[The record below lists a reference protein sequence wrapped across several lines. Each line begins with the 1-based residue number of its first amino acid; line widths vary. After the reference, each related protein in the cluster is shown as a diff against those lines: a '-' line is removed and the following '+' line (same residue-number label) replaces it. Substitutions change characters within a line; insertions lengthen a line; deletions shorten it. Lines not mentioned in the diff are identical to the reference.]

1 MFAIH
6 RVEKRKKSAVFG
18 LQIEANR
25 TQADHEKGRDFASS
39 SIDWERTKD
48 NQYAKGLHCEN
59 WSEGISQELKKAGIT
74 KAPKSNAVVLLD
86 GLYTAS
92 PEWFEGKSKAE
103 IIDFFK
109 DCLKFHIQHYGIP
122 LNAVIHWDEKSPH
135 LSAVSVPIL
144 ESSQGAKLCAKEIMG
159 GRADYR
165 ARQDQFFEQVAKS
178 RGFERGERSD
188 PKHKKKH
195 LSVQE
200 YKKQQ
205 NEAQISAQERLLSSG
220 KAEYDQLQKELTES
234 LTELSTVKQELAT
247 IQQEKENLL
256 KFKELLTKETF
267 PEVEKALLQEFVN
280 THSVNSNKGY
290 KKPIRDFY
298 EDFVQGKFINFA
310 QDFPEAN
317 ELLNNFKSYRDNNEI
332 PVHDINEIEWE
343 R

>member
-6 RVEKRKKSAVFG
+6 RVEKCKKTAVFG

-25 TQADHEKGRDFASS
+25 TQADHEKGRNFDKSD
-39 SIDWERTKD
+39 IDWERTKL
-48 NQYAKGLHCEN
+48 NQHFKGLHCEN

-109 DCLKFHIQHYGIP
+109 DCLKFHIQHYGKP

-135 LSAVSVPIL
+135 LAVASVPII
-144 ESSQGAKLCAKEIMG
+144 EAEQGAKLCAKEIMG

-195 LSVQE
+195 LSVQD

-205 NEAQISAQERLLSSG
+205 NEAQISAQERVLE
-220 KAEYDQLQKELTES
+220 KNRAEYQTIQKNLSESRLELDKAQEKLFAIEEKVQVKTSQWKELTKRINEA
-234 LTELSTVKQELAT
+234 LENQQNPLYDDYVKRFLQFMGDKLVTDGHKVMTLSEAFNQNYEKHLQKFGYEPIEQDDQEL
-247 IQQEKENLL
+247 
-256 KFKELLTKETF
+256 ELDSF
-267 PEVEKALLQEFVN
+267 
-280 THSVNSNKGY
+280 
-290 KKPIRDFY
+290 
-298 EDFVQGKFINFA
+298 
-310 QDFPEAN
+310 
-317 ELLNNFKSYRDNNEI
+317 
-332 PVHDINEIEWE
+332 EWE

>member
-25 TQADHEKGRDFASS
+25 TVADHEKGRNFDKSD
-39 SIDWERTKD
+39 IDWERTKL
-48 NQYAKGLHCEN
+48 NQFFKGLHCEN

-74 KAPKSNAVVLLD
+74 KTPKSNAVVLLD

-109 DCLKFHIQHYGIP
+109 DCLKFHIQHYGKP

-135 LSAVSVPIL
+135 LAVASVPII
-144 ESSQGAKLCAKEIMG
+144 EAEQGAKLCAKEIMG

-195 LSVQE
+195 LSVQD
-200 YKKQQ
+200 YKKKQ
-205 NEAQISAQERLLSSG
+205 NEAQISAQERVLE
-220 KAEYDQLQKELTES
+220 KNRAEYQAIQKNLSESRVELDKAQEKLFAIEEKVQVKTSQWKELTKRINEA
-234 LTELSTVKQELAT
+234 LENQQNPLYDDYVKRFLQFMGDKLVTDGHKVMTLSEAFNQNYEKHLQKFGYEPIEQDDQEL
-247 IQQEKENLL
+247 
-256 KFKELLTKETF
+256 ELDSF
-267 PEVEKALLQEFVN
+267 
-280 THSVNSNKGY
+280 
-290 KKPIRDFY
+290 
-298 EDFVQGKFINFA
+298 
-310 QDFPEAN
+310 
-317 ELLNNFKSYRDNNEI
+317 
-332 PVHDINEIEWE
+332 EWE

>member
-6 RVEKRKKSAVFG
+6 RVEKCKKTAVFG

-25 TQADHEKGRDFASS
+25 TQADHEKGRNFDKSD
-39 SIDWERTKD
+39 IDWERTKL
-48 NQYAKGLHCEN
+48 NQFFKGLHCEN

-109 DCLKFHIQHYGIP
+109 DCLKFHIQHYGKPI
-122 LNAVIHWDEKSPH
+122 NAVIHWDEKTPH
-135 LSAVSVPIL
+135 LAVASVPIL
-144 ESSQGAKLCAKEIMG
+144 ETSQGAKLCAKEIMG

-195 LSVQE
+195 LSVQD

-205 NEAQISAQERLLSSG
+205 NEAQISAQERVLE
-220 KAEYDQLQKELTES
+220 KNRAEYQVIQKNLSESRVELDKAQEKLFAIEEKVQVKTSQWKELTKRINEA
-234 LTELSTVKQELAT
+234 LENQQNPLYDDYVKRFLQFMGDKLVTDGRKVMTLSEAFNQNYEKHLQKFGYEPIEQDDQEL
-247 IQQEKENLL
+247 
-256 KFKELLTKETF
+256 ELDSF
-267 PEVEKALLQEFVN
+267 
-280 THSVNSNKGY
+280 
-290 KKPIRDFY
+290 
-298 EDFVQGKFINFA
+298 
-310 QDFPEAN
+310 
-317 ELLNNFKSYRDNNEI
+317 
-332 PVHDINEIEWE
+332 EWE
-343 R
+343 H

>member
-6 RVEKRKKSAVFG
+6 RVEKCKKTAVFG

-25 TQADHEKGRDFASS
+25 TVADHEKGRNFDKSD
-39 SIDWERTKD
+39 IDWERTKL
-48 NQYAKGLHCEN
+48 NQHFKGLHCEN

-92 PEWFEGKSKAE
+92 PQWFEGKSKAE

-109 DCLKFHIQHYGIP
+109 DCLKFHIQHYGKP

-135 LSAVSVPIL
+135 LAVASVPII
-144 ESSQGAKLCAKEIMG
+144 ETEQGAKLCAKEIMG

-195 LSVQE
+195 LSVQD

-205 NEAQISAQERLLSSG
+205 NEAQISAQERVLE
-220 KAEYDQLQKELTES
+220 KNRAEYQTIQKNLSESRLELDKAQEKLFAIEEKVQVKTSQWKELTKRINEA
-234 LTELSTVKQELAT
+234 LENQQNPLYDDYVKRFLQFMGDKLVTDGRKVMTLSEAFNQNYEKHLQKFGYEPIEQDDQEL
-247 IQQEKENLL
+247 
-256 KFKELLTKETF
+256 ELDSF
-267 PEVEKALLQEFVN
+267 
-280 THSVNSNKGY
+280 
-290 KKPIRDFY
+290 
-298 EDFVQGKFINFA
+298 
-310 QDFPEAN
+310 
-317 ELLNNFKSYRDNNEI
+317 
-332 PVHDINEIEWE
+332 EWE
-343 R
+343 H

>member
-25 TQADHEKGRDFASS
+25 TKDDHEKGRNFDKSD
-39 SIDWERTKD
+39 IDWERTKL
-48 NQYAKGLHCEN
+48 NQFFKGLHCEN

-109 DCLKFHIQHYGIP
+109 DCLKFHIQHYGKP

-135 LSAVSVPIL
+135 LAVASVPII
-144 ESSQGAKLCAKEIMG
+144 EAEQGAKLCAKEIMG

-165 ARQDQFFEQVAKS
+165 TRQDQFFEQVAKS

-195 LSVQE
+195 LSVQD

-205 NEAQISAQERLLSSG
+205 NEAQISAQERVLE
-220 KAEYDQLQKELTES
+220 KNRAEYQTIQKNLSESRVELDKAQEKLFAIEEKVQVKTSQWKELTKRINEA
-234 LTELSTVKQELAT
+234 LENQQNPLYDDYVKRFLQFMGDKLVTDGHKVMTLSEAFNQNYEKHLQKFGYEPIEQDDQEL
-247 IQQEKENLL
+247 
-256 KFKELLTKETF
+256 ELDSF
-267 PEVEKALLQEFVN
+267 
-280 THSVNSNKGY
+280 
-290 KKPIRDFY
+290 
-298 EDFVQGKFINFA
+298 
-310 QDFPEAN
+310 
-317 ELLNNFKSYRDNNEI
+317 
-332 PVHDINEIEWE
+332 EWE

>member
-6 RVEKRKKSAVFG
+6 RVEKCKKTAVFG

-25 TQADHEKGRDFASS
+25 TQADHEKGRNFDKSD
-39 SIDWERTKD
+39 IDWERTKL
-48 NQYAKGLHCEN
+48 NQHFKGLHCQN

-74 KAPKSNAVVLLD
+74 KAPKSNAGVLLD

-109 DCLKFHIQHYGIP
+109 DCLKFHIQHYGKP

-135 LSAVSVPIL
+135 LAVASVPIL
-144 ESSQGAKLCAKEIMG
+144 ETSQGAKLCAKEIMG

-195 LSVQE
+195 LSVQD

-205 NEAQISAQERLLSSG
+205 NEAQISAQERVLE
-220 KAEYDQLQKELTES
+220 KNRAEYQTIQKNLSESRLELDKAQEKLFAIEEKVQVKTSQWKELTKRINEA
-234 LTELSTVKQELAT
+234 LENQQNPLYDDYVKRFLQFMGDKLVTDGRKVMTLSEAFNQNYEKHLQKFGYEPIEQDDQEL
-247 IQQEKENLL
+247 
-256 KFKELLTKETF
+256 ELDSF
-267 PEVEKALLQEFVN
+267 
-280 THSVNSNKGY
+280 
-290 KKPIRDFY
+290 
-298 EDFVQGKFINFA
+298 
-310 QDFPEAN
+310 
-317 ELLNNFKSYRDNNEI
+317 
-332 PVHDINEIEWE
+332 EWE
-343 R
+343 H

>member
-6 RVEKRKKSAVFG
+6 RVEKRKKTAVFG

-25 TQADHEKGRDFASS
+25 TKTDHEKGRNFDKSD
-39 SIDWERTKD
+39 IDWERTKL
-48 NQYAKGLHCEN
+48 NQFFKGLHCEN

-74 KAPKSNAVVLLD
+74 KTPKSNAVVLLD

-109 DCLKFHIQHYGIP
+109 DCLKFHIQHYGKP

-135 LSAVSVPIL
+135 LAVASVPII
-144 ESSQGAKLCAKEIMG
+144 EAEQGAKLCAKEIMG

-195 LSVQE
+195 LSVQD

-205 NEAQISAQERLLSSG
+205 NEAQISAQERVLE
-220 KAEYDQLQKELTES
+220 KNRAEYQAIQKNLSESRVELDKAQEKLFAIEEKVQVKTSQWKELTKRINEA
-234 LTELSTVKQELAT
+234 LENQQNPLYDDYVKRFLQFMGDKLVTDGRKVMTLSEAFNQNFEKHLQKFGYEPIEQDDQEL
-247 IQQEKENLL
+247 
-256 KFKELLTKETF
+256 ELDSF
-267 PEVEKALLQEFVN
+267 
-280 THSVNSNKGY
+280 
-290 KKPIRDFY
+290 
-298 EDFVQGKFINFA
+298 
-310 QDFPEAN
+310 
-317 ELLNNFKSYRDNNEI
+317 
-332 PVHDINEIEWE
+332 EWE
-343 R
+343 H

>member
-6 RVEKRKKSAVFG
+6 RVEKCKKTAVFG

-25 TQADHEKGRDFASS
+25 TQADHEKGRNFDKSD
-39 SIDWERTKD
+39 IDWERTKL
-48 NQYAKGLHCEN
+48 NQHFKGLHCEN

-109 DCLKFHIQHYGIP
+109 DCLKFHIQHYGKP

-135 LSAVSVPIL
+135 LAVASVPII
-144 ESSQGAKLCAKEIMG
+144 EAEQGAKLCAKEIMG

-195 LSVQE
+195 LSVQD

-205 NEAQISAQERLLSSG
+205 NEAQISAQERVLE
-220 KAEYDQLQKELTES
+220 KNRAEYQAIQKNLSESRVELDKAQEKLFAIEEKVQVKTSQWKELTKRINEA
-234 LTELSTVKQELAT
+234 LENQQNPLYDDYVKRFLQFMGDKLVTDGRKVMTLSEAFNQNYEKHLQKFGYEPIEQDDQEL
-247 IQQEKENLL
+247 
-256 KFKELLTKETF
+256 ELDSF
-267 PEVEKALLQEFVN
+267 
-280 THSVNSNKGY
+280 
-290 KKPIRDFY
+290 
-298 EDFVQGKFINFA
+298 
-310 QDFPEAN
+310 
-317 ELLNNFKSYRDNNEI
+317 
-332 PVHDINEIEWE
+332 EWE
-343 R
+343 H

>member
-25 TQADHEKGRDFASS
+25 TVADHEKGRNFDKSD
-39 SIDWERTKD
+39 IDWERTKL
-48 NQYAKGLHCEN
+48 NQHFKGLHCQN

-135 LSAVSVPIL
+135 LAVASVPIL
-144 ESSQGAKLCAKEIMG
+144 ETSQGAKLCAKEIMG

-195 LSVQE
+195 LSVQD

-205 NEAQISAQERLLSSG
+205 NEAQISAQERVLE
-220 KAEYDQLQKELTES
+220 KNRAEYQTIQKNLSESRVELDKAQEKLFAIEEKVQVKTSQWKELTKRINEA
-234 LTELSTVKQELAT
+234 LENQQNPLYDDYVKRFLQFMGDKLVTDGHKVMTLSEAFNQNYEKHLQKFGYEPIEQDDQEL
-247 IQQEKENLL
+247 
-256 KFKELLTKETF
+256 ELDSF
-267 PEVEKALLQEFVN
+267 
-280 THSVNSNKGY
+280 
-290 KKPIRDFY
+290 
-298 EDFVQGKFINFA
+298 
-310 QDFPEAN
+310 
-317 ELLNNFKSYRDNNEI
+317 
-332 PVHDINEIEWE
+332 EWE

>member
-25 TQADHEKGRDFASS
+25 TVADHEKGRNFDKSD
-39 SIDWERTKD
+39 IDWERTKL
-48 NQYAKGLHCEN
+48 NQHFKGLHCEN

-74 KAPKSNAVVLLD
+74 KAPKSNAVLLLD

-109 DCLKFHIQHYGIP
+109 DCLKFHIQHYGKP
-122 LNAVIHWDEKSPH
+122 LNAVIHWDEKTPH
-135 LSAVSVPIL
+135 LSAVSVAIL
-144 ESSQGAKLCAKEIMG
+144 ETPQGAKLCAKEIMG

-195 LSVQE
+195 LSVQD

-205 NEAQISAQERLLSSG
+205 NEAQISAQERVLE
-220 KAEYDQLQKELTES
+220 KNRAEYQVIQKNLSESRVELDKAQEKLFAIEEKVQVKTSQWKELTKRINEA
-234 LTELSTVKQELAT
+234 LENQQNPLYDDYVKRFLQFMGDKLVTDGRKVMTLSEAFNQNYEKHLQKFGYEPIEQDDQEL
-247 IQQEKENLL
+247 
-256 KFKELLTKETF
+256 ELDSF
-267 PEVEKALLQEFVN
+267 
-280 THSVNSNKGY
+280 
-290 KKPIRDFY
+290 
-298 EDFVQGKFINFA
+298 
-310 QDFPEAN
+310 
-317 ELLNNFKSYRDNNEI
+317 
-332 PVHDINEIEWE
+332 EWE
-343 R
+343 H

>member
-6 RVEKRKKSAVFG
+6 RVEKCKKTAVFG

-25 TQADHEKGRDFASS
+25 TQADHEKGRNFDKSD
-39 SIDWERTKD
+39 IDWERTKL
-48 NQYAKGLHCEN
+48 NQHFKGLHCEN

-109 DCLKFHIQHYGIP
+109 DCLKFHIQHYGKP

-135 LSAVSVPIL
+135 LAVASVPII
-144 ESSQGAKLCAKEIMG
+144 EAEQGAKLCAKEIMG

-195 LSVQE
+195 LSVQD

-205 NEAQISAQERLLSSG
+205 NEAQISAQERVL
-220 KAEYDQLQKELTES
+220 
-234 LTELSTVKQELAT
+234 
-247 IQQEKENLL
+247 
-256 KFKELLTKETF
+256 
-267 PEVEKALLQEFVN
+267 
-280 THSVNSNKGY
+280 
-290 KKPIRDFY
+290 
-298 EDFVQGKFINFA
+298 
-310 QDFPEAN
+310 
-317 ELLNNFKSYRDNNEI
+317 
-332 PVHDINEIEWE
+332 
-343 R
+343 

>member
-25 TQADHEKGRDFASS
+25 TKDDHEKGRNFDKSD
-39 SIDWERTKD
+39 IDWERTKL
-48 NQYAKGLHCEN
+48 NQFFKGLHCEN

-109 DCLKFHIQHYGIP
+109 DCLKFHIQHYGKP

-135 LSAVSVPIL
+135 LAVASVPII
-144 ESSQGAKLCAKEIMG
+144 EAEQGAKLCAKEIMG

-195 LSVQE
+195 LSVQD

-205 NEAQISAQERLLSSG
+205 NEAQISAQERVLE
-220 KAEYDQLQKELTES
+220 KNRAEYQAIQKNLSESRVELDKAQEKLFAIEEKVQVKTSQWKELTKRINEA
-234 LTELSTVKQELAT
+234 LENQQNPLYDDYVKRFLQFMGDKLVTDGHKVMTLSEAFNQNYEKHLQKFGYEPIEQDDQEL
-247 IQQEKENLL
+247 
-256 KFKELLTKETF
+256 ELDSF
-267 PEVEKALLQEFVN
+267 
-280 THSVNSNKGY
+280 
-290 KKPIRDFY
+290 
-298 EDFVQGKFINFA
+298 
-310 QDFPEAN
+310 
-317 ELLNNFKSYRDNNEI
+317 
-332 PVHDINEIEWE
+332 EWE

>member
-92 PEWFEGKSKAE
+92 PDWFEGKSKEE
-103 IIDFFK
+103 ILYFFA
-109 DCLKFHIQHYGIP
+109 DCLKFHKEHYGKPI
-122 LNAVIHWDEKSPH
+122 NAVIHWDEKTPH
-135 LSAVSVPIL
+135 LAVASVPIL
-144 ESSQGAKLCAKEIMG
+144 ETSQGAKLCAKEIMG

-188 PKHKKKH
+188 P
-195 LSVQE
+195 
-200 YKKQQ
+200 
-205 NEAQISAQERLLSSG
+205 
-220 KAEYDQLQKELTES
+220 
-234 LTELSTVKQELAT
+234 
-247 IQQEKENLL
+247 
-256 KFKELLTKETF
+256 
-267 PEVEKALLQEFVN
+267 
-280 THSVNSNKGY
+280 
-290 KKPIRDFY
+290 
-298 EDFVQGKFINFA
+298 
-310 QDFPEAN
+310 
-317 ELLNNFKSYRDNNEI
+317 
-332 PVHDINEIEWE
+332 
-343 R
+343 

>member
-6 RVEKRKKSAVFG
+6 RVEKCKKTAVFG

-25 TQADHEKGRDFASS
+25 TQADHEKGRNFDKSD
-39 SIDWERTKD
+39 IDWERTKL
-48 NQYAKGLHCEN
+48 NQHFKGLHCEN
-59 WSEGISQELKKAGIT
+59 WSEGIAQELKKAGIE

-109 DCLKFHIQHYGIP
+109 DCLKFHIQHYGKP

-135 LSAVSVPIL
+135 LAVASVPII
-144 ESSQGAKLCAKEIMG
+144 EAEQGAKLCAKEIMG

-195 LSVQE
+195 LSVQD

-205 NEAQISAQERLLSSG
+205 NEAQISAQERVLE
-220 KAEYDQLQKELTES
+220 KNRAEYQAIQKNLSESRVELDKAQEKLFAIEEKVQVKTSQWKELTKRINEA
-234 LTELSTVKQELAT
+234 LENQQNPLYDDYVKRFLQFMGDKFVTDGRKVMTLSEAFNQNYEKHLQKFGYEPIEQDDQEL
-247 IQQEKENLL
+247 
-256 KFKELLTKETF
+256 ELDSF
-267 PEVEKALLQEFVN
+267 
-280 THSVNSNKGY
+280 
-290 KKPIRDFY
+290 
-298 EDFVQGKFINFA
+298 
-310 QDFPEAN
+310 
-317 ELLNNFKSYRDNNEI
+317 
-332 PVHDINEIEWE
+332 EWE
-343 R
+343 H

>member
-25 TQADHEKGRDFASS
+25 TKDDHEKGRNFDKSD
-39 SIDWERTKD
+39 IDWERTKL
-48 NQYAKGLHCEN
+48 NQFFKGLHCEN

-109 DCLKFHIQHYGIP
+109 DCLKFHIQHYGKP

-135 LSAVSVPIL
+135 LAVASVPII
-144 ESSQGAKLCAKEIMG
+144 EAEQGAKLCAKEIMG

-165 ARQDQFFEQVAKS
+165 TRQDQFFEQVAKS

-195 LSVQE
+195 LSVQD

-205 NEAQISAQERLLSSG
+205 NEAQISAQERVLE
-220 KAEYDQLQKELTES
+220 KNRAEYQAIQKNLSESRVELDKAQEKLFAIEEKVQVKTSQWKELTKRINEA
-234 LTELSTVKQELAT
+234 LENQQNPLYDDYVKRFLQFMGDKLVTDGHKVMTLSEAFNQNYEKHLQKFGYEPIEQDDQEL
-247 IQQEKENLL
+247 
-256 KFKELLTKETF
+256 ELDSF
-267 PEVEKALLQEFVN
+267 
-280 THSVNSNKGY
+280 
-290 KKPIRDFY
+290 
-298 EDFVQGKFINFA
+298 
-310 QDFPEAN
+310 
-317 ELLNNFKSYRDNNEI
+317 
-332 PVHDINEIEWE
+332 EWE

>member
-6 RVEKRKKSAVFG
+6 RVEKCKKTAVFG

-25 TQADHEKGRDFASS
+25 TVADHEKGRNFDKSD
-39 SIDWERTKD
+39 IDWERTKL
-48 NQYAKGLHCEN
+48 NQHFKGLHCQN
-59 WSEGISQELKKAGIT
+59 LSEGISQELKKAGIT

-135 LSAVSVPIL
+135 LAVASVPIL
-144 ESSQGAKLCAKEIMG
+144 ETSQGAKLCAKEIMG

-195 LSVQE
+195 LSVQD

-205 NEAQISAQERLLSSG
+205 NEAQISAQERVLE
-220 KAEYDQLQKELTES
+220 KNRAEYQTIQKNLSESRVELDKAQEKLFAIEEKVQVKTSQWKELTKRINEA
-234 LTELSTVKQELAT
+234 LENQQNPLYDDYVKRFLQFMGDKLVTDGHKVMTLSEAFNQNYERHLQKFGYEPIEQDDQEL
-247 IQQEKENLL
+247 
-256 KFKELLTKETF
+256 ELDSF
-267 PEVEKALLQEFVN
+267 
-280 THSVNSNKGY
+280 
-290 KKPIRDFY
+290 
-298 EDFVQGKFINFA
+298 
-310 QDFPEAN
+310 
-317 ELLNNFKSYRDNNEI
+317 
-332 PVHDINEIEWE
+332 EWE

>member
-25 TQADHEKGRDFASS
+25 TKDDHEKGRNFDKSD
-39 SIDWERTKD
+39 IDWERTKL
-48 NQYAKGLHCEN
+48 NQFFKGLHCEN

-109 DCLKFHIQHYGIP
+109 DCLKFHIQHYGKP

-135 LSAVSVPIL
+135 LAVASVPII
-144 ESSQGAKLCAKEIMG
+144 ETEQGAKLCAKEIMG

-195 LSVQE
+195 LSVQD

-205 NEAQISAQERLLSSG
+205 NEAQISAQERVLE
-220 KAEYDQLQKELTES
+220 KNRAEYQTIQKNLSESRVELDKAQEKLFAIEEKVQVKTSQWKELTKRINEA
-234 LTELSTVKQELAT
+234 LENQQNPLYDDYVKRFLQFMGDKLVTDGHKVMTLSEAFNQNYEKHLQKFGYEPIEQDDQEL
-247 IQQEKENLL
+247 
-256 KFKELLTKETF
+256 ELDSF
-267 PEVEKALLQEFVN
+267 
-280 THSVNSNKGY
+280 
-290 KKPIRDFY
+290 
-298 EDFVQGKFINFA
+298 
-310 QDFPEAN
+310 
-317 ELLNNFKSYRDNNEI
+317 
-332 PVHDINEIEWE
+332 EWE

>member
-25 TQADHEKGRDFASS
+25 TQADHEKGRDFDKSN
-39 SIDWERTKD
+39 IDWERTKD

-59 WSEGISQELKKAGIT
+59 WSEAISQELKKAGID
-74 KAPKSNAVVLLD
+74 KPKSNAVVMLD

-92 PEWFEGKSKAE
+92 PEWFEGKSKEE
-103 IIDFFK
+103 ILHFFA
-109 DCLKFHIQHYGIP
+109 DCLKFHKEHYGKVF
-122 LNAVIHWDEKSPH
+122 NCVIHWDESSPH
-135 LSAVSVPIL
+135 MAVASIPLIKS
-144 ESSQGAKLCAKEIMG
+144 EQGFKLCAKDLMG

-165 ARQDQFFEQVAKS
+165 NRQDLFFEQVAKK

-195 LSVQE
+195 LSVQD

-205 NEAQISAQERLLSSG
+205 NEAQISAQERLLSSS

-256 KFKELLTKETF
+256 KLKELLTKETF

-280 THSVNSNKGY
+280 THSVNSSKGY

-298 EDFVQGKFINFA
+298 EEFVQSKFINFA

-332 PVHDINEIEWE
+332 PVHDINDIEWE

>member
-25 TQADHEKGRDFASS
+25 TVADHEKGRNFDKSD
-39 SIDWERTKD
+39 IDWERTKL
-48 NQYAKGLHCEN
+48 NQHFKGLHCEN

-122 LNAVIHWDEKSPH
+122 INAVIHWDEKTPH
-135 LSAVSVPIL
+135 LSAHSVPII

-195 LSVQE
+195 LSVQD

-205 NEAQISAQERLLSSG
+205 NEAQISAQERVLE
-220 KAEYDQLQKELTES
+220 KNRAEYQVIQKNLSESRVELDKAQEKLFAIEEKVQVKTSQWKELTKRINEA
-234 LTELSTVKQELAT
+234 LENQQNPLYDDYVKRFLQFMGDKLVTDGRKVMTLSEAFNQNYEKHLQKFGYEPIEQDDQEL
-247 IQQEKENLL
+247 
-256 KFKELLTKETF
+256 ELDSF
-267 PEVEKALLQEFVN
+267 
-280 THSVNSNKGY
+280 
-290 KKPIRDFY
+290 
-298 EDFVQGKFINFA
+298 
-310 QDFPEAN
+310 
-317 ELLNNFKSYRDNNEI
+317 
-332 PVHDINEIEWE
+332 EWE

>member
-6 RVEKRKKSAVFG
+6 RVEKCKKTAVFG

-25 TQADHEKGRDFASS
+25 TVTDHEKGRNFDKSD
-39 SIDWERTKD
+39 IDWERTKL
-48 NQYAKGLHCEN
+48 NQHFKGLHCQN

-92 PEWFEGKSKAE
+92 PQWFEGKSKAE

-135 LSAVSVPIL
+135 LAVASVPIL
-144 ESSQGAKLCAKEIMG
+144 ETSQGAKLCAKEIMG

-195 LSVQE
+195 LSVQD

-205 NEAQISAQERLLSSG
+205 NEAQISAQERVLE
-220 KAEYDQLQKELTES
+220 KNRAEYQTIQKNLSESRVELDKAQEKLFAIEEKVQVKTSQWKELTKRINEA
-234 LTELSTVKQELAT
+234 LENQQNPLYDDYVKRFLQFMGDKLVTDGHKVMTLSEAFNQNYERHLQKFGYEPIEQDDQEL
-247 IQQEKENLL
+247 
-256 KFKELLTKETF
+256 ELDSF
-267 PEVEKALLQEFVN
+267 
-280 THSVNSNKGY
+280 
-290 KKPIRDFY
+290 
-298 EDFVQGKFINFA
+298 
-310 QDFPEAN
+310 
-317 ELLNNFKSYRDNNEI
+317 
-332 PVHDINEIEWE
+332 EWE

>member
-25 TQADHEKGRDFASS
+25 TQADHEKGRNFDKSD
-39 SIDWERTKD
+39 IDWERTKL
-48 NQYAKGLHCEN
+48 NQHFKGLHCEN

-122 LNAVIHWDEKSPH
+122 INAVIHWDEKSPH

-195 LSVQE
+195 LSVQD

-205 NEAQISAQERLLSSG
+205 NEAQISAQERVLE
-220 KAEYDQLQKELTES
+220 KNRAEYQTIQKNLSESRVELDKAQEKLFAIEEKVQVKTSQWKELTKRINEA
-234 LTELSTVKQELAT
+234 LENQQNPLYDDYVKRFLQFMGDKLVTDGRKVMTLSEAFNQNYEKHLQKFGYEPIEQDDQEL
-247 IQQEKENLL
+247 
-256 KFKELLTKETF
+256 ELDSF
-267 PEVEKALLQEFVN
+267 
-280 THSVNSNKGY
+280 
-290 KKPIRDFY
+290 
-298 EDFVQGKFINFA
+298 
-310 QDFPEAN
+310 
-317 ELLNNFKSYRDNNEI
+317 
-332 PVHDINEIEWE
+332 EWE
-343 R
+343 H

>member
-6 RVEKRKKSAVFG
+6 RVEKCKKTAVFG

-25 TQADHEKGRDFASS
+25 TQADHEKGRNFDKSD
-39 SIDWERTKD
+39 IDWERTKL
-48 NQYAKGLHCEN
+48 NQHFKGLHCQN

-92 PEWFEGKSKAE
+92 PQWFEGKSKAE

-135 LSAVSVPIL
+135 LAVASVPIL
-144 ESSQGAKLCAKEIMG
+144 ETSQGAKLCAKEIMG

-195 LSVQE
+195 LSVQD

-205 NEAQISAQERLLSSG
+205 NEAQISAQERVLE
-220 KAEYDQLQKELTES
+220 KNRAEYQTIQKNLSESRVELDKAQEKLFAIEEKVQVKTSQWKELTKRINEA
-234 LTELSTVKQELAT
+234 LENQQNPLYDDYVKRFLQFMGDKLVTDGRKVMTLSEAFNQNYEKHLQKFGYEPIEQDDQEL
-247 IQQEKENLL
+247 
-256 KFKELLTKETF
+256 ELDSF
-267 PEVEKALLQEFVN
+267 
-280 THSVNSNKGY
+280 
-290 KKPIRDFY
+290 
-298 EDFVQGKFINFA
+298 
-310 QDFPEAN
+310 
-317 ELLNNFKSYRDNNEI
+317 
-332 PVHDINEIEWE
+332 EWE
-343 R
+343 H

>member
-25 TQADHEKGRDFASS
+25 TKADHERGRNFDKSD
-39 SIDWERTKD
+39 IDWERTHL
-48 NQYAKGLHCEN
+48 NQYFKGLHCEN

-74 KAPKSNAVVLLD
+74 KTPKSNAVLLLD

-109 DCLKFHIQHYGIP
+109 DCLKFHIQHYGKP
-122 LNAVIHWDEKSPH
+122 LNAVIHWDETTPH
-135 LSAVSVPIL
+135 LSAVSVAIL
-144 ESSQGAKLCAKEIMG
+144 ETPQGAKLCAKEIMG

-195 LSVQE
+195 LSVQD

-205 NEAQISAQERLLSSG
+205 NEAQISAQERVLE
-220 KAEYDQLQKELTES
+220 KNRAEYQAIQKNLSESRVELDKAQEKLFAIEEKVQVKTSQWKELTKRINEA
-234 LTELSTVKQELAT
+234 LENQQNPLYDDYVKRFLQFMGDKFVTDGRKVMTLSEAFNQNYEKHLQKFGYEPIEQDDQEL
-247 IQQEKENLL
+247 
-256 KFKELLTKETF
+256 ELDSF
-267 PEVEKALLQEFVN
+267 
-280 THSVNSNKGY
+280 
-290 KKPIRDFY
+290 
-298 EDFVQGKFINFA
+298 
-310 QDFPEAN
+310 
-317 ELLNNFKSYRDNNEI
+317 
-332 PVHDINEIEWE
+332 EWE
-343 R
+343 H

>member
-6 RVEKRKKSAVFG
+6 RVEKCKKTAVFG

-25 TQADHEKGRDFASS
+25 TVADHEKGRNFDKSD
-39 SIDWERTKD
+39 IDWERTKL
-48 NQYAKGLHCEN
+48 NQHFKGLHCQN

-135 LSAVSVPIL
+135 LAVASVPIL
-144 ESSQGAKLCAKEIMG
+144 ETSQGAKLCAKEIMG

-195 LSVQE
+195 LSVQD

-205 NEAQISAQERLLSSG
+205 NEAQISAQERVLE
-220 KAEYDQLQKELTES
+220 KNRAEYQTIQKNLSESRVELDKAQEKLFAIEEKVQVKTSQWKELTKRINEA
-234 LTELSTVKQELAT
+234 LENQQNPLYDDYVKRFLQFMGDKLVTDGHKVMTLSEAFNQNYERHLQKFGYEPIEQDDQEL
-247 IQQEKENLL
+247 
-256 KFKELLTKETF
+256 ELDSF
-267 PEVEKALLQEFVN
+267 
-280 THSVNSNKGY
+280 
-290 KKPIRDFY
+290 
-298 EDFVQGKFINFA
+298 
-310 QDFPEAN
+310 
-317 ELLNNFKSYRDNNEI
+317 
-332 PVHDINEIEWE
+332 EWE

>member
-6 RVEKRKKSAVFG
+6 RVEKCKKTAVFG

-25 TQADHEKGRDFASS
+25 TQADHEKGRNFDKSD
-39 SIDWERTKD
+39 IDWERTKL
-48 NQYAKGLHCEN
+48 NQHFKGLHCEN

-92 PEWFEGKSKAE
+92 PQWFEGKSKAE

-109 DCLKFHIQHYGIP
+109 DCLKFHIQHYGKP

-135 LSAVSVPIL
+135 LAVASVPII
-144 ESSQGAKLCAKEIMG
+144 ETEQGAKLCAKEIMG

-195 LSVQE
+195 LSVQD

-205 NEAQISAQERLLSSG
+205 NEAQISAQERVLE
-220 KAEYDQLQKELTES
+220 KNRAEYQTIQKNLSESRVELDKAQEKLFAIEEKVQVKTSQWKELTKRINEA
-234 LTELSTVKQELAT
+234 LENQQNPLYDDYVKRFLQFMGDKLVTDGHKVMTLSEAFNQNYERHLQKFGYEPIEQDDQEL
-247 IQQEKENLL
+247 
-256 KFKELLTKETF
+256 ELDSF
-267 PEVEKALLQEFVN
+267 
-280 THSVNSNKGY
+280 
-290 KKPIRDFY
+290 
-298 EDFVQGKFINFA
+298 
-310 QDFPEAN
+310 
-317 ELLNNFKSYRDNNEI
+317 
-332 PVHDINEIEWE
+332 EWE

>member
-6 RVEKRKKSAVFG
+6 RVEKCKKTAVFG

-25 TQADHEKGRDFASS
+25 TQADHEKGRNFDKSD
-39 SIDWERTKD
+39 IDWERTKL
-48 NQYAKGLHCEN
+48 NQHFKGLHCEN

-92 PEWFEGKSKAE
+92 PQWFEGKSKAE

-109 DCLKFHIQHYGIP
+109 DCLKFHIQHYGKP

-135 LSAVSVPIL
+135 LAVASVPII
-144 ESSQGAKLCAKEIMG
+144 ETEQGAKLCAKEIMG

-195 LSVQE
+195 LSVQD

-205 NEAQISAQERLLSSG
+205 NEAQISAQERVLE
-220 KAEYDQLQKELTES
+220 KNRAEYQTIQKNLSESRVELDKAQEKLFAIEEKVQVKTSQWKELTKRINEA
-234 LTELSTVKQELAT
+234 LENQQNPLYDDYVKRFLQFMGDKLVTDGRKVMTLSEAFNQNYEKHLQKFGYEPIEQDDQEL
-247 IQQEKENLL
+247 
-256 KFKELLTKETF
+256 ELDSF
-267 PEVEKALLQEFVN
+267 
-280 THSVNSNKGY
+280 
-290 KKPIRDFY
+290 
-298 EDFVQGKFINFA
+298 
-310 QDFPEAN
+310 
-317 ELLNNFKSYRDNNEI
+317 
-332 PVHDINEIEWE
+332 EWE
-343 R
+343 H

>member
-25 TQADHEKGRDFASS
+25 TVADHEKGRNFDKSD
-39 SIDWERTKD
+39 IDWERTKL
-48 NQYAKGLHCEN
+48 NQHFKGLHCEN

-195 LSVQE
+195 LSVQD

-205 NEAQISAQERLLSSG
+205 NEAQISAQERVLE
-220 KAEYDQLQKELTES
+220 KNRAEYQTIQKNLSESRLELDKAQEKLFAIEEKVQVKTSQWKELTKRINEA
-234 LTELSTVKQELAT
+234 LENQQNPLYDDYVKRFLQFMGDKLVTDGRKVMTLSEAFNQNYEKHLQKFGYEPIEQDDQEL
-247 IQQEKENLL
+247 
-256 KFKELLTKETF
+256 ELDSF
-267 PEVEKALLQEFVN
+267 
-280 THSVNSNKGY
+280 
-290 KKPIRDFY
+290 
-298 EDFVQGKFINFA
+298 
-310 QDFPEAN
+310 
-317 ELLNNFKSYRDNNEI
+317 
-332 PVHDINEIEWE
+332 EWE
-343 R
+343 H

>member
-6 RVEKRKKSAVFG
+6 RVEKCKKTAVFG

-25 TQADHEKGRDFASS
+25 TQADHEKGRNFDKSD
-39 SIDWERTKD
+39 IDWERTKL
-48 NQYAKGLHCEN
+48 NQHFKGLHCQN

-135 LSAVSVPIL
+135 LAVASVPIL
-144 ESSQGAKLCAKEIMG
+144 ETSQGAKLCAKEIMG

-195 LSVQE
+195 LSVQD

-205 NEAQISAQERLLSSG
+205 NEAQISAQERVLE
-220 KAEYDQLQKELTES
+220 KNRAEYQAIQKNLSESRVELDKAQEKLFAIEEKVQVKTSQWKELTKRINEA
-234 LTELSTVKQELAT
+234 LENQQNPLYDDYVKRFLQFMGDKLVTDGHKVMTLSEAFNQNYEKHLQKFGYEPIEQDDQEL
-247 IQQEKENLL
+247 
-256 KFKELLTKETF
+256 ELDSF
-267 PEVEKALLQEFVN
+267 
-280 THSVNSNKGY
+280 
-290 KKPIRDFY
+290 
-298 EDFVQGKFINFA
+298 
-310 QDFPEAN
+310 
-317 ELLNNFKSYRDNNEI
+317 
-332 PVHDINEIEWE
+332 EWE

>member
-25 TQADHEKGRDFASS
+25 TKDDHEKGRNFDKSD
-39 SIDWERTKD
+39 IDWERTKL
-48 NQYAKGLHCEN
+48 NQFFKGLHCEN

-195 LSVQE
+195 LSVQD

-205 NEAQISAQERLLSSG
+205 NEAQISAQERVLE
-220 KAEYDQLQKELTES
+220 KNRAEYQTIQKNLSESRLELDKAQEKLFAIEEKVQVKTSQWKELTKRINEA
-234 LTELSTVKQELAT
+234 LENQQNPLYDDYVKRFLQFMGDKLVTDGRKVMTLSEAFNQNYEKHLQKFGYEPIEQDDQEL
-247 IQQEKENLL
+247 
-256 KFKELLTKETF
+256 ELDSF
-267 PEVEKALLQEFVN
+267 
-280 THSVNSNKGY
+280 
-290 KKPIRDFY
+290 
-298 EDFVQGKFINFA
+298 
-310 QDFPEAN
+310 
-317 ELLNNFKSYRDNNEI
+317 
-332 PVHDINEIEWE
+332 EWE
-343 R
+343 H

>member
-25 TQADHEKGRDFASS
+25 TKADHEKGRNFDKSD
-39 SIDWERTKD
+39 IDWERTKL
-48 NQYAKGLHCEN
+48 NQFFKGLHCEN

-109 DCLKFHIQHYGIP
+109 DCLKFHIQHYGKP

-135 LSAVSVPIL
+135 LAVASVPII
-144 ESSQGAKLCAKEIMG
+144 EAEQGAKLCAKEIMG

-195 LSVQE
+195 LSVQD

-205 NEAQISAQERLLSSG
+205 NEAQISAQERVLE
-220 KAEYDQLQKELTES
+220 KNRAEYQAIQKNLSESRVELDKAQEKLFAIEEKVQVKTSQWKELTKRINEA
-234 LTELSTVKQELAT
+234 LENQQNPLYDDYVKRFLQFMGDKLVTDGHKVMTLSEAFNQNYEKHLQKFGYEPIEQDDQEL
-247 IQQEKENLL
+247 
-256 KFKELLTKETF
+256 ELDSF
-267 PEVEKALLQEFVN
+267 
-280 THSVNSNKGY
+280 
-290 KKPIRDFY
+290 
-298 EDFVQGKFINFA
+298 
-310 QDFPEAN
+310 
-317 ELLNNFKSYRDNNEI
+317 
-332 PVHDINEIEWE
+332 EWE

>member
-25 TQADHEKGRDFASS
+25 TKDDHEKGRNFDKSD
-39 SIDWERTKD
+39 IDWERTKL
-48 NQYAKGLHCEN
+48 NQFFKGLHCEN

-109 DCLKFHIQHYGIP
+109 DCLKFHIQHYGKP

-135 LSAVSVPIL
+135 LAVASVPII
-144 ESSQGAKLCAKEIMG
+144 EAEQGAKLCAKEIMG

-165 ARQDQFFEQVAKS
+165 TRQDQFFEQVAKS

-195 LSVQE
+195 LSVQD

-205 NEAQISAQERLLSSG
+205 NEAQISAQERVLE
-220 KAEYDQLQKELTES
+220 KNRAEYQAIQKNLSESRVELDKAQEKLFAIEEKVQVKTSQWKELTKRINEA
-234 LTELSTVKQELAT
+234 LENQQNPLYDDYVKRFLQFMGDKFVTDGRKVMTLSEAFNQNYEKHLQKFGYEPIEQDDQEL
-247 IQQEKENLL
+247 
-256 KFKELLTKETF
+256 ELDSF
-267 PEVEKALLQEFVN
+267 
-280 THSVNSNKGY
+280 
-290 KKPIRDFY
+290 
-298 EDFVQGKFINFA
+298 
-310 QDFPEAN
+310 
-317 ELLNNFKSYRDNNEI
+317 
-332 PVHDINEIEWE
+332 EWE
-343 R
+343 H

>member
-25 TQADHEKGRDFASS
+25 TVADHEKGRNFDKSD
-39 SIDWERTKD
+39 IDWERTKL
-48 NQYAKGLHCEN
+48 NQHFKGLHCEN

-195 LSVQE
+195 LSVQD

-205 NEAQISAQERLLSSG
+205 NEAQISAQERVLE
-220 KAEYDQLQKELTES
+220 KNRAEYQTIQKNLSESRVELDKAQEKLFAIEEKVQVKTSQWKELTKRINEA
-234 LTELSTVKQELAT
+234 LENQQNPLYDDYVKRFLQFMGDKLVTDGHKVMTLSEAFNQNYERHLQKFGYEPIEQDDQEL
-247 IQQEKENLL
+247 
-256 KFKELLTKETF
+256 ELDSF
-267 PEVEKALLQEFVN
+267 
-280 THSVNSNKGY
+280 
-290 KKPIRDFY
+290 
-298 EDFVQGKFINFA
+298 
-310 QDFPEAN
+310 
-317 ELLNNFKSYRDNNEI
+317 
-332 PVHDINEIEWE
+332 EWE

>member
-6 RVEKRKKSAVFG
+6 RVEKCKKTAVFG

-25 TQADHEKGRDFASS
+25 TQADHEKGRNFDKSD
-39 SIDWERTKD
+39 IDWERTKL
-48 NQYAKGLHCEN
+48 NQHFKGLHCQN

-92 PEWFEGKSKAE
+92 PQWFEGKSKAE

-109 DCLKFHIQHYGIP
+109 DCLKFHIQHYGKP

-135 LSAVSVPIL
+135 LAVASVPII
-144 ESSQGAKLCAKEIMG
+144 ETEQGAKLCAKEIMG

-195 LSVQE
+195 LSVQD

-205 NEAQISAQERLLSSG
+205 NEAQISAQERVLE
-220 KAEYDQLQKELTES
+220 KNRAEYQTIQKNLSESRLELDKAQEKLFAIEEKVQVKTSQWKELTKRINEA
-234 LTELSTVKQELAT
+234 LENQQNPLYDDYVKRFLQFMGDKLVTDGRKVMTLSEAFNQNYEKHLQKFGYEPIEQDDQEL
-247 IQQEKENLL
+247 
-256 KFKELLTKETF
+256 ELDSF
-267 PEVEKALLQEFVN
+267 
-280 THSVNSNKGY
+280 
-290 KKPIRDFY
+290 
-298 EDFVQGKFINFA
+298 
-310 QDFPEAN
+310 
-317 ELLNNFKSYRDNNEI
+317 
-332 PVHDINEIEWE
+332 EWE
-343 R
+343 H

>member
-6 RVEKRKKSAVFG
+6 RVEKCKKTAVFG

-25 TQADHEKGRDFASS
+25 TVADHEKGRNFDKSD
-39 SIDWERTKD
+39 IDWERTKL
-48 NQYAKGLHCEN
+48 NQHFKGLHCQN

-92 PEWFEGKSKAE
+92 PQWFEGKSKAE

-135 LSAVSVPIL
+135 LAVASVPIL
-144 ESSQGAKLCAKEIMG
+144 ETSQGAKLCAKEIMG

-195 LSVQE
+195 LSVQD

-205 NEAQISAQERLLSSG
+205 NEAQISAQERVLE
-220 KAEYDQLQKELTES
+220 KNRAEYQTIQKNLSESRVELDKAQEKLFAIEEKVQVKTSQWKELTKRINEA
-234 LTELSTVKQELAT
+234 LENQQNPLYDDYVKRFLQFMGDKLVTDGHKVMTLSEAFNQNYERHLQKFGYEPIEQDDQEL
-247 IQQEKENLL
+247 
-256 KFKELLTKETF
+256 ELDSF
-267 PEVEKALLQEFVN
+267 
-280 THSVNSNKGY
+280 
-290 KKPIRDFY
+290 
-298 EDFVQGKFINFA
+298 
-310 QDFPEAN
+310 
-317 ELLNNFKSYRDNNEI
+317 
-332 PVHDINEIEWE
+332 EWE

>member
-6 RVEKRKKSAVFG
+6 RVEKCKKTAVFG

-25 TQADHEKGRDFASS
+25 TVADHEKGRNFDKSD
-39 SIDWERTKD
+39 IDWERTKL
-48 NQYAKGLHCEN
+48 NQHFKGLHCEN

-74 KAPKSNAVVLLD
+74 KTPKSNAVVLLD

-109 DCLKFHIQHYGIP
+109 DCLKFHIQHYGKP

-135 LSAVSVPIL
+135 LAVVSVPII
-144 ESSQGAKLCAKEIMG
+144 EAEQGAKLCAKEIMG

-195 LSVQE
+195 LSVQD

-205 NEAQISAQERLLSSG
+205 NEAQISAQERVLE
-220 KAEYDQLQKELTES
+220 KNRAEYQTIQKNLSESRVELDKAQEKLFAIEEKVQVKTSQWKELTKRINEA
-234 LTELSTVKQELAT
+234 LENQQNPLYDDYVKRFLQFMGDKLVTDGRKVMTLSEAFNQNYEKHLQKFGYEPIEQDDQEL
-247 IQQEKENLL
+247 
-256 KFKELLTKETF
+256 ELDSF
-267 PEVEKALLQEFVN
+267 
-280 THSVNSNKGY
+280 
-290 KKPIRDFY
+290 
-298 EDFVQGKFINFA
+298 
-310 QDFPEAN
+310 
-317 ELLNNFKSYRDNNEI
+317 
-332 PVHDINEIEWE
+332 EWE
-343 R
+343 H

>member
-6 RVEKRKKSAVFG
+6 RVEKCKKTAVFG

-25 TQADHEKGRDFASS
+25 TQADHEKGRNFDKSD
-39 SIDWERTKD
+39 IDWERTKL
-48 NQYAKGLHCEN
+48 NQHFKGLHCEN

-92 PEWFEGKSKAE
+92 PQWFEGKSKAE

-109 DCLKFHIQHYGIP
+109 DCLKFHIQHYGKP

-135 LSAVSVPIL
+135 LAVASVPII
-144 ESSQGAKLCAKEIMG
+144 EAEQGAKLCAKEIMG

-195 LSVQE
+195 LSVQD

-205 NEAQISAQERLLSSG
+205 NEAQISAQERVLE
-220 KAEYDQLQKELTES
+220 KNRAEYQAIQKNLSESRVELDKAQEKLFAIEEKVQVKTSQWKELTKRINEA
-234 LTELSTVKQELAT
+234 LENQQNPLYDDYVKRFLQFMGDKLVTDGRKVMTLSEAFNQNYEKHLQKFGYEPIEQDDQEL
-247 IQQEKENLL
+247 
-256 KFKELLTKETF
+256 ELDSF
-267 PEVEKALLQEFVN
+267 
-280 THSVNSNKGY
+280 
-290 KKPIRDFY
+290 
-298 EDFVQGKFINFA
+298 
-310 QDFPEAN
+310 
-317 ELLNNFKSYRDNNEI
+317 
-332 PVHDINEIEWE
+332 EWE
-343 R
+343 H

>member
-6 RVEKRKKSAVFG
+6 RVEKCKKTAVFG

-25 TQADHEKGRDFASS
+25 TVADHEKGRNFDKSD
-39 SIDWERTKD
+39 IDWERTKL
-48 NQYAKGLHCEN
+48 NQHFKGLHCEN

-109 DCLKFHIQHYGIP
+109 DCLKFHIQHYGKP

-135 LSAVSVPIL
+135 LAVASVPII
-144 ESSQGAKLCAKEIMG
+144 EAEQGAKLCAKEIMG

-195 LSVQE
+195 LSVQD

-205 NEAQISAQERLLSSG
+205 NEAQISAQERVLE
-220 KAEYDQLQKELTES
+220 KNRAEYQAIQKNLSESRVELDKAQEKLFAIEEKVQVKTSQWKELTKRINEA
-234 LTELSTVKQELAT
+234 LENQQNPLYDDYVKRFLQFMGDKLVTDGRKVMTLSEAFNQNYEKHLQKFGYEPIEQDDQEL
-247 IQQEKENLL
+247 
-256 KFKELLTKETF
+256 ELDSF
-267 PEVEKALLQEFVN
+267 
-280 THSVNSNKGY
+280 
-290 KKPIRDFY
+290 
-298 EDFVQGKFINFA
+298 
-310 QDFPEAN
+310 
-317 ELLNNFKSYRDNNEI
+317 
-332 PVHDINEIEWE
+332 EWE